1 VDNKKMTTD
10 VGKEVRFYLGKEEAR
25 AFYTK
30 ERQVVNG
37 VNKGGLG
44 WTNDRFEAVDWL
56 ALHNVLD
63 NKPDMFGLWLS
74 KQQAGVCATRSN
86 MARIQD
92 LVDDKCPNCLQ
103 PQEKS
108 SHLNH
113 CPDHGRTLLFK
124 ESVAA
129 VATWMTDRNRTEG
142 EMAYYIEKY
151 LLFRGSRTFASL
163 GPMSPR
169 MQKAAISQD
178 LIGWDEF
185 LHGKVSVEFLAI
197 QGPYC
202 VINGGRLTGED
213 WMKKFIS
220 HLIHISHSQWIFRNF
235 TLHDHT
241 RGYLRLQERKEVLAQ
256 IEQLVDCDPDEI
268 PEGSKF
274 LLEMDFETLYD
285 SSFEKQSYWVRAM
298 KAARR
303 AGRRTAALLTNRGAS
318 HRRRAAKR
326 RALKPVVDNSE
337 LEKQLS
343 IEMGLIPPPARR
355 RPHPAGEEAKLK
367 SNKRYKKPD

>member
-1 VDNKKMTTD
+1 M
-10 VGKEVRFYLGKEEAR
+10 
-25 AFYTK
+25 
-30 ERQVVNG
+30 
-37 VNKGGLG
+37 
-44 WTNDRFEAVDWL
+44 
-56 ALHNVLD
+56 
-63 NKPDMFGLWLS
+63 
-74 KQQAGVCATRSN
+74 
-86 MARIQD
+86 
-92 LVDDKCPNCLQ
+92 
-103 PQEKS
+103 
-108 SHLNH
+108 
-113 CPDHGRTLLFK
+113 
-124 ESVAA
+124 
-129 VATWMTDRNRTEG
+129 
-142 EMAYYIEKY
+142 
-151 LLFRGSRTFASL
+151 
-163 GPMSPR
+163 
-169 MQKAAISQD
+169 
-178 LIGWDEF
+178 
-185 LHGKVSVEFLAI
+185 
-197 QGPYC
+197 
-202 VINGGRLTGED
+202 INGGRLTGED

-285 SSFEKQSYWVRAM
+285 STFEKQSYWVRAM